1 MNQET
6 GEQMLQVLREIRDAQ
21 RDALQKMEETQAL
34 VREQI
39 ALSRSAVAESVG
51 MQRLA
56 LQRQRSISLVA
67 LPAILICI
75 AAIGYLVLRYF

>member
-6 GEQMLQVLREIRDAQ
+6 GEQMLHVLREIRDTQ